1 MQEKKREAPRRREQN
16 NVSGVVETGEKSDDK
31 VWRPESKLKLKMY
44 IQYSNRVLRSIT
56 VTKKAYYNSCERDVA
71 IAGDSRV
78 VTNSSSQDNIANEES
93 NK

>member
-16 NVSGVVETGEKSDDK
+16 NESGVVETGEKSDDK

-56 VTKKAYYNSCERDVA
+56 VTKKRTTT
-71 IAGDSRV
+71 RV
-78 VTNSSSQDNIANEES
+78 REMLLSPEIQEWLQIHQVKTI
-93 NK
+93 